1 MLSIGPIVP
10 SPGKLKRRIFYQPYK
25 PPPPPQ
31 PGVRRLPEEIEAEIK
46 TMEENLDKL
55 ALISVQLPENV
66 FWFEPPIVCRWETFE
81 EETEAEALDGSVQ
94 KKLSEE
100 ESNYKYNFH
109 EEPTIKIIED
119 FDLHNIVTTC
129 NCNLEVIVR
138 DFVIPKLP
146 EGYTIIIK
154 KIKKSEKKKY
164 HYKGFEIK
172 QKRLE
177 PKPNNGRSNAVNV
190 KDSNEPIISEE
201 ARRYCIQS
209 INDILEEVED
219 EPTVLYVSANHMKDV
234 LKIIKKSDINYQ
246 NYPKIKSPNDKKY
259 MFSRF
264 MEVSNLNII
273 SCI

>member
-1 MLSIGPIVP
+1 
-10 SPGKLKRRIFYQPYK
+10 
-25 PPPPPQ
+25 
-31 PGVRRLPEEIEAEIK
+31 
-46 TMEENLDKL
+46 MEENLDKL

-81 EETEAEALDGSVQ
+81 EEKEAEALDGCVQ

-100 ESNYKYNFH
+100 EFNEKYNFH
-109 EEPTIKIIED
+109 EEPIIKIIED

-164 HYKGFEIK
+164 HYKSFKIK
-172 QKRLE
+172 QKKLE
-177 PKPNNGRSNAVNV
+177 PKPDKGVSNTVNE
-190 KDSNEPIISEE
+190 KDPNEPIISEE
-201 ARRYCIQS
+201 ARRCCIQN
-209 INDILEEVED
+209 IKDILEEFED
-219 EPTVLYVSANHMKDV
+219 EPKVLYVSANHMKDI
-234 LKIIKKSDINYQ
+234 LKIIKKRDKSYQ
-246 NYPKIKSPNDKKY
+246 NYPKIKSPNDGDIDDDNLGERIFRKKKKKY

-264 MEVSNLNII
+264 MEVGNLNII
-273 SCI
+273 SCILYFLIYI